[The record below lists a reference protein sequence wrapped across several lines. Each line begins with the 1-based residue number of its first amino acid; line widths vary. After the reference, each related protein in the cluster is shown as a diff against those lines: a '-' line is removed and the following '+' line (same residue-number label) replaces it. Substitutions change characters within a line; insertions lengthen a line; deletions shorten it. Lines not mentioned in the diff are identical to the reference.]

1 MGDGPGAG
9 LSGQTCCHVG
19 TGTTTRGFAAIC
31 LHPEAGRVV
40 TEARRIVRTP
50 CASPAV
56 RPSGRRR
63 LSEGGRARSS
73 PSRSRRTSTWAPSI
87 APVAER
93 RRWAPTPM
101 GRWRR
106 TGCRGSVRRSVVS
119 RRATCSASRF
129 PTRRRW
135 DDDRRPEW
143 SEPHLL
149 RRRSSARCC
158 SPSDSG
164 RGRRGGPHLACL

>member
-1 MGDGPGAG
+1 MRRCPFAPYGLASDLMAACPGFERSRVDMGDGPGAG

-93 RRWAPTPM
+93 RR
-101 GRWRR
+101 
-106 TGCRGSVRRSVVS
+106 
-119 RRATCSASRF
+119 
-129 PTRRRW
+129 
-135 DDDRRPEW
+135 
-143 SEPHLL
+143 
-149 RRRSSARCC
+149 
-158 SPSDSG
+158 
-164 RGRRGGPHLACL
+164 